1 MKSILLAE
9 DDISGK
15 YVRQFLEEQ
24 GHHVMWYQNGGELA
38 DDIKAGLK
46 YDLAL
51 VDSSLPGMSGEDII
65 SLSKMLNPKTPVISI
80 SSYYFCPAG
89 ANAHLPKPF
98 DVKSL
103 DLVVRNHLAC

>member
-1 MKSILLAE
+1 MASILLAE

-15 YVRQFLEEQ
+15 YVRQFLEER
-24 GHHVMWYQNGGELA
+24 GHSVMWYQNGAELA

-51 VDSSLPGMSGEDII
+51 IDSSLPGLSGDEIIRMSR
-65 SLSKMLNPKTPVISI
+65 MFNPRTGVISI
-80 SSYYFCPAG
+80 SSYDFCPAG
-89 ANAHLPKPF
+89 ADAHLPKPF

-103 DLVVRNHLAC
+103 DLMVRNRVAG